1 MVTWTGAYKETQK
14 GGRRIL
20 NELFWWNPLQNAP
33 KGAEG
38 EGPSPP
44 PPLYANVP
52 EESAITVQEPTSW
65 VFLFVYTN
73 NQTEQR

>member
-1 MVTWTGAYKETQK
+1 MNSFGEILYKMPQK
-14 GGRRIL
+14 GRGAKDRR
-20 NELFWWNPLQNAP
+20 
-33 KGAEG
+33 
-38 EGPSPP
+38 PP